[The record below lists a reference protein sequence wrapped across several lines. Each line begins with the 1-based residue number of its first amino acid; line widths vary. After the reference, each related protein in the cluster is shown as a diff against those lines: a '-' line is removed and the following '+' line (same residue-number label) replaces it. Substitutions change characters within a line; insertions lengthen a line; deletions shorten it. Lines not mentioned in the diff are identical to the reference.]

1 MVHMKWCPKCSNT
14 GINIVTGEPCDCKF
28 NVQSFYDSVS
38 CMDIPEQYRG
48 VIFNKALVPK
58 DVHESYAEYLQSMY
72 DSIITMRWKFHNV
85 CLCSPIAH
93 SKTIL
98 AYSCIEALFR
108 HGIDTF
114 PVFDILEVK
123 RILLDMDLCRKQL
136 YEVTEPDKL
145 ITAPILFVKI
155 PRVITWEVYDTMVLV
170 LDRRTRRGNSTI
182 FMYDGYWEQ
191 LVKLDN
197 QGIVAGLMGD
207 GAYNTLDVK
216 SWSLLRGSSELPEIQ
231 VEDNLG

>member
-1 MVHMKWCPKCSNT
+1 MSWCPKCSNT
-14 GINIVTGEPCDCKF
+14 GINIVTGEICDCKF

-48 VIFNKALVPK
+48 ILFNKALVPK
-58 DVHESYAEYLQSMY
+58 DVHESYATYLQSMY
-72 DSIITMRWKFHNV
+72 DSIITMKWKFHNV

-98 AYSCIEALFR
+98 AYSCIEVLFR

-114 PVFDILEVK
+114 PVFDILEIK

-136 YEVTEPDKL
+136 YEVAEPEKL
-145 ITAPILFVKI
+145 ITAPILFVKV

-191 LVKLDN
+191 LVKLDG
-197 QGIVAGLMGD
+197 QGIVTGLMGD
-207 GAYNTLDVK
+207 GSYNTLDIK
-216 SWSLLRGSSELPEIQ
+216 SWSLLKGSNELPEIQ
-231 VEDNLG
+231 VDDNLG